1 MYKLELQTTD
11 NITHITSKEL
21 FKNDIF
27 LAFTTRKTGLSPK
40 TYDSLN
46 LGFHVDDDQK
56 NAAQNR
62 ILVSKTFNYNAEDL
76 TCAQQVHGN
85 KVKFVAQNEKGAGGL
100 QFDTAIAGID
110 GLAVDGKS
118 FPIAM
123 FFADCLPVV
132 VISLDPKIVAIVH
145 AGYKGLLNNII
156 ECMVEI
162 TRQKT
167 EPGKMLAFL
176 GPAIG
181 PCCYEVEAE
190 RINKFHA
197 NFPNIVRKND
207 KALDLKKIAIH
218 QLESCGIGLKN
229 IYNAD
234 YCTSCNS
241 ELFYSFR
248 KEEVTGRQAAIAFIR
263 G

>member
-1 MYKLELQTTD
+1 MYKLELQTKNNLTC
-11 NITHITSKEL
+11 ITSKEL
-21 FKNDIF
+21 FKKDIF

-40 TYDSLN
+40 PYDSLN
-46 LGFHVDDDQK
+46 LGFHVDDDPK
-56 NAAQNR
+56 TVAQNR
-62 ILVSKTFNYNAEDL
+62 ILVSKIFNYNAEDL

-85 KVKFVAQNEKGAGGL
+85 KVMFVAQNEKGAGSL
-100 QFDTAIAGID
+100 EYETSIAGVD

-118 FPIAM
+118 PPIAM

-132 VISLDPKIVAIVH
+132 LISLNPKIVAIVH

-156 ECMVEI
+156 ECMLEI

-167 EPGKMLAFL
+167 DSGKMLAFL

-181 PCCYEVEAE
+181 PCCYEVEGE

-197 NFPNIVRKND
+197 NFPKIVRKNE
-207 KALDLKKIAIH
+207 KVLDLKKIAVH
-218 QLESCGIGLKN
+218 QLESGGIALKN

-248 KEEVTGRQAAIAFIR
+248 KEKVTGRQAAIAFIER
-263 G
+263 